1 MADHHCTSMSRSEYE
16 LLLMELVRHWK
27 SECRGIPIRGSIEW
41 RTWID
46 NLHSMAR
53 LSNVPLD
60 WMQTE
65 ELLKQKLSQAD
76 YTDGFTAYARSQQK
90 SSLKRQGAYIVL
102 KGPSQRGTNNV
113 YA

>member
-1 MADHHCTSMSRSEYE
+1 
-16 LLLMELVRHWK
+16 
-27 SECRGIPIRGSIEW
+27 
-41 RTWID
+41 
-46 NLHSMAR
+46 MAR

-113 YA
+113 YAWYENQGETISRPYYEGYNGL